1 MSLTLSDCLDQHLEM
16 RGGQIEMKVG
26 VGRQPLLEGGGR
38 EGEKKRSGKGRR
50 EKKGNEERTGAR
62 DAARRVSAGERFLLI
77 FYFSI

>member
-16 RGGQIEMKVG
+16 RGEEIEMKVG

-50 EKKGNEERTGAR
+50 EKKRK
-62 DAARRVSAGERFLLI
+62 
-77 FYFSI
+77 

>member
-16 RGGQIEMKVG
+16 RGEEIEMKVG

-38 EGEKKRSGKGRR
+38 GRRREAGREGEKR
-50 EKKGNEERTGAR
+50 KGNEERTGAR
-62 DAARRVSAGERFLLI
+62 DAARRVSAGERFLFI